1 MCLRKEFK
9 MGVVLMIHA
18 AKIMS
23 LGVLLLILLS
33 ALNPIFKVGWLKKI
47 VGLCMVAYLVAMLV
61 LK

>member
-1 MCLRKEFK
+1 

-47 VGLCMVAYLVAMLV
+47 VGLCMVAYLVAMFV